1 MTNPK
6 RYPVTKTE
14 LNFDRANPLPLY
26 YQLKE
31 KLLKKIKNGEWK
43 SGQKIPPEAELCE
56 LYKLSRITVRKSIEE
71 LVRDGYLVRFQ
82 GKGTFVASVSF
93 EQKLSKFYSFSEAL
107 LQKGKKEQVKMLSFS
122 AENADDAAARQLSI
136 NPDEKI
142 FRVVRLR
149 SVDNTIYALE
159 TSYIPARLCPS
170 LSKKAIIEK
179 GLYNSMRKLGLNPQR
194 IIEKFHAAALRPQEA
209 KQMQLKTGQPVIH
222 LERTTFDED
231 TIIEYC
237 VSVVRGDFF
246 TYTVEL
252 KT

>member
-1 MTNPK
+1 
-6 RYPVTKTE
+6 VTKTE
-14 LNFDRANPLPLY
+14 FNFDRTNPLPLY

-31 KLLKKIKNGEWK
+31 KLLKKIKNEEWK

-56 LYKLSRITVRKSIEE
+56 LYKLSRITVRKALEE
-71 LVRDGYLVRFQ
+71 LVHNGYLTRFQ
-82 GKGTFVASVSF
+82 GKGTFVASASF

-107 LQKGKKEQVKMLSFS
+107 LQKGKKESVEMLSFS
-122 AENADDAAARQLSI
+122 VENADNAAAKQLSI
-136 NPDEKI
+136 ALNEKI
-142 FRVVRLR
+142 FRIVRLR
-149 SVDNTIYALE
+149 SVDNTIYVLE
-159 TSYIPARLCPS
+159 TSYIPMQLCPS

-194 IIEKFHAAALRPQEA
+194 IIEKFRADALHSHEA
-209 KQMQLKTGQPVIH
+209 KQMKLKSGQPVIH
-222 LERTTFDED
+222 LERTTFDGS

-237 VSVVRGDFF
+237 VSIVRGDFF